1 MTLISPQDFTRIQ
14 TVPLFKMLN
23 LEQLEQ
29 VAQVARRRQIVEGE
43 FLYQQEDPA
52 ETIYVL
58 LRGRIRLSQVTPE
71 GQQIILRYATPGDAI
86 GIVAVLSEA
95 TYPVS
100 AEAMEPGQVLSWDQG
115 TMRRL
120 MEQFPGVALNALRIL
135 SGRVRE
141 FQDRVRELSTERV
154 ERRIAR
160 ALLRLAR
167 QTGKKVSEGVLIDM
181 PISRQDLAEMTGT
194 TLYTVSRT
202 LSQWET
208 KGLIKS
214 RREQVV
220 VCFPHGLVAI
230 ADDLPEGGSIPD
242 LEAN

>member
-1 MTLISPQDFTRIQ
+1 MAAITPQELNRIQ
-14 TVPLFKMLN
+14 AVPLFKSLDPG
-23 LEQLEQ
+23 QLDQ
-29 VAQVARRRQIVEGE
+29 LARAARRRDILEGE
-43 FLYQQEDPA
+43 FLFQQEDPA
-52 ETIYVL
+52 DTVYVL
-58 LRGRIRLSQVTPE
+58 LRGRVRLSQVTPE
-71 GQQIILRYATPGDAI
+71 GQQIILRFVTPGEAI
-86 GIVAVLSEA
+86 GLIAVLSEA

-100 AEAMEPGQVLSWDQG
+100 AEVIEPGQVLGWDREA
-115 TMRRL
+115 MRRI
-120 MEQFPGVALNALRIL
+120 MEMVPAVAINALRIL

-202 LSQWET
+202 LSQWEA

-214 RREQVV
+214 RREQVTI
-220 VCFPHGLVAI
+220 CFPHGLVII
-230 ADDLPEGGSIPD
+230 AEDLPESGSPSD
-242 LEAN
+242 FEG